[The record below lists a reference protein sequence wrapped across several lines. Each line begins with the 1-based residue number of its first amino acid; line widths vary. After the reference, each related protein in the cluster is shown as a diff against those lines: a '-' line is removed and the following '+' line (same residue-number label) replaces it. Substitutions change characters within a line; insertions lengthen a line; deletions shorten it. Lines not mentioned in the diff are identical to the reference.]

1 MNRIAKIALAMM
13 VACTTACLPAFSRAQ
28 EPAIPPEV
36 TLDPS
41 SVTNGHVI
49 FVKITTRLEAAAIQ
63 LLFGDRYI
71 PLSETPVRDKGHYF
85 ALVGIPYYSKQGQA
99 QLTLKWSGTNGST
112 EQAVPFQIV
121 SGEFRSERLK
131 VQSGKVSPSKADLQ
145 RIRQDR
151 KAVKA
156 VYAEGHFN
164 RLWTE
169 PFEKPIKSAITSPF
183 GSKRLFNGKTKSYH
197 SGLDFRA
204 AVGTPIYAANAGIVK
219 LSQDLFYSGNIV
231 IIDHGMGVFTNY
243 AHLSRM
249 DVVPGQFVKRGQQIG
264 LAGATGRVNGP
275 HLHWGAKVNG
285 VTVNPMELIERLA
298 PLFSRSP
305 TQTAHKASAGPTPN
319 P

>member
-1 MNRIAKIALAMM
+1 MNRIIKIALAV
-13 VACTTACLPAFSRAQ
+13 VAACSAVCLPGSSQAQ
-28 EPAIPPEV
+28 EPAILPEV
-36 TLDPS
+36 MLNPP

-49 FVKITTRLEAAAIQ
+49 FVKITTRLEADAVR
-63 LLFGDRYI
+63 LMFGDRFI
-71 PLSETPVRDKGHYF
+71 PLSETPVREKGQYF
-85 ALVGIPYYSKQGQA
+85 ALVGIPYYSKQGQG
-99 QLTLKWSGTNGST
+99 QLTLKWKGTDGSA
-112 EQAVPFQIV
+112 EQIVPFQIV
-121 SGEFRSERLK
+121 SGKYRSERLK

-145 RIRQDR
+145 KIRKDR
-151 KAVKA
+151 EAVKA
-156 VYAEGHFN
+156 VYAGGHFN

-219 LSQDLFYSGNIV
+219 LAQDLFYSGNIV

-249 DVVPGQFVKRGQQIG
+249 DVAPGQYVKRGQQIG

-298 PLFSRSP
+298 PLFSP
-305 TQTAHKASAGPTPN
+305 PATQTAQKPSAGPTPK

>member
-1 MNRIAKIALAMM
+1 MNRILKIALAVV
-13 VACTTACLPAFSRAQ
+13 VACTAVCLPGSSQAQ
-28 EPAIPPEV
+28 EQANPPEV
-36 TLDPS
+36 TLDPP
-41 SVTNGHVI
+41 SVTNGHVR
-49 FVKITTRLEAAAIQ
+49 FVKITTRLEGAALQ
-63 LLFGDRYI
+63 LMFGDRFI
-71 PLSETPVRDKGHYF
+71 PLSQTPVREKGHYF
-85 ALVGIPYYSKQGQA
+85 ALVGIPYYSKQGRA
-99 QLTLKWSGTNGST
+99 QLSLKWSSTNGFT

-121 SGEFRSERLK
+121 SGKYRSEHLK
-131 VQSGKVSPSKADLQ
+131 VKAGKVTPSKTDLQ
-145 RIRQDR
+145 RIRKER
-151 KAVKA
+151 EAVKA

-219 LSQDLFYSGNIV
+219 LARDLFYSGNIV
-231 IIDHGMGVFTNY
+231 LIDHGMGVLTNY

-249 DVVPGQFVKRGQQIG
+249 DVTPGQYVARGQQIG

-298 PLFSRSP
+298 PLFSRPSS
-305 TQTAHKASAGPTPN
+305 QTAQKTSAGPTPN

>member
-1 MNRIAKIALAMM
+1 M
-13 VACTTACLPAFSRAQ
+13 VACTTVCLPASSQAQ
-28 EPAIPPEV
+28 EPTIPPEV

-99 QLTLKWSGTNGST
+99 QLTLKWSGTAGLA
-112 EQAVPFQIV
+112 EQSVPFQIV
-121 SGEFRSERLK
+121 SGKYRSERLK
-131 VQSGKVSPSKADLQ
+131 VNAGKVSPSKADLQ
-145 RIRQDR
+145 RIRKDR
-151 KAVKA
+151 EAVKA
-156 VYAEGHFN
+156 VYAGGHFN
-164 RLWTE
+164 RLWTK
-169 PFEKPIKSAITSPF
+169 PFEKPIKSTITSPF

-219 LSQDLFYSGNIV
+219 LAQDLFFSGNIV

-249 DVVPGQFVKRGQQIG
+249 DVSPEQYVERGQQIG

-275 HLHWGAKVNG
+275 HLHWGAKVSG

-298 PLFSRSP
+298 PLY
-305 TQTAHKASAGPTPN
+305 TQPRTRTAKKTSTGPTAN